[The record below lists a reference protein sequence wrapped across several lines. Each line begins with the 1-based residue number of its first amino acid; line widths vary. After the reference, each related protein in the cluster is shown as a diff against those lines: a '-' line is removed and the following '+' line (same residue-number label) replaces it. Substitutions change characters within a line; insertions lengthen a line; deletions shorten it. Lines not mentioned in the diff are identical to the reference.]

1 MIESNEIYN
10 NYHIEKYHKLLTI
23 QNSAINRISRFDY
36 IRERKNI
43 MIQKAKNDLEEC
55 KEYQRS

>member
-1 MIESNEIYN
+1 MIKSNEIYN

-43 MIQKAKNDLEEC
+43 MIQKA
-55 KEYQRS
+55 